1 MPEPLP
7 HVVREPICIWPQ
19 LSPSGA
25 APRFRAAHCRH
36 QAIGSPERR
45 VGDDKVIYAPSRIV
59 TAQEAIGF
67 EENVRLLAVHPPF
80 HNRARKVPRDVS
92 WTRKEMVIAVAA

>member
-1 MPEPLP
+1 MLFESQSVYGRSFLHPALLLAS
-7 HVVREPICIWPQ
+7 VQRI
-19 LSPSGA
+19 
-25 APRFRAAHCRH
+25 RRH
-36 QAIGSPERR
+36 QAIGSPERG